1 MFSFFLYLYVM
12 KYIITEEQENKIM
25 DNHDIANKAK
35 MVSKIFNAI
44 YPDYI
49 IDYDES
55 IDHTNLVINDEN
67 GEEELMM
74 YWDHRRKQLFVG
86 VHFIEKLY
94 KWLNVPFLD
103 YTEVKTNKREL
114 FDKVFKLFAFE
125 EFGWRPEVVI
135 FHWY

>member
-1 MFSFFLYLYVM
+1 MI
-12 KYIITEEQENKIM
+12 YIITEDQETKLKEN
-25 DNHDIANKAK
+25 DDIATKAK

-55 IDHTNLVINDEN
+55 IDHTNVINNHETE
-67 GEEELMM
+67 EEELMM
-74 YWDHRRKQLFVG
+74 YWDHGRKHLFVG
-86 VHFIEKLY
+86 VHFIEKLH

-103 YTEVKTNKREL
+103 YTEAKTNKREL
-114 FDKVFKLFAFE
+114 FDKVFKLFVFE
-125 EFGWRPEVVI
+125 EFGWRPDVVI

>member
-1 MFSFFLYLYVM
+1 M
-12 KYIITEEQENKIM
+12 KYIITEEQETKLK
-25 DNHDIANKAK
+25 DNDDIATKAK

-49 IDYDES
+49 IDYDKLV
-55 IDHTNLVINDEN
+55 DHTNVISNNQN
-67 GEEELMM
+67 GEEEELMM
-74 YWDHRRKQLFVG
+74 YWDHYRKQLFVG
-86 VHFIEKLY
+86 VHFIEKLH

-114 FDKVFKLFAFE
+114 FDKVFKLFALT
-125 EFGWRPEVVI
+125 EFGWRPEAVI